1 MKYFLDIYPV
11 FVYWMKTKEPNA
23 SVEKVMPRLVQ
34 MAVLILMSAQMVRI
48 IVQTM
53 QFVSTKMAILIVDV
67 KPGLLEMASIAKE
80 KLLVQI

>member
-34 MAVLILMSAQMVRI
+34 MAVLILMSAQMVRT
-48 IVQTM
+48 IVPTTQI
-53 QFVSTKMAILIVDV
+53 VSTKMAILIVDV